1 MNSNNVISFG
11 KKTKQSDYEP
21 DVDKDLMSLKSAYCD
36 EMSNELF
43 GILMRMIE
51 RSGHMNH
58 IDTEDEGFF
67 DELQPRLAMVK
78 ESLYAVFCLLE
89 NVDYDLSIVFDN
101 LYDPIGFTEDG
112 LNTHL
117 FVSVNNKYRDKLIE
131 VTKEYLENKDK
142 NG

>member
-11 KKTKQSDYEP
+11 KPAETQNTP
-21 DVDKDLMSLKSAYCD
+21 DVDKNILSLKSSYCD

-43 GILMRMIE
+43 GILMRIIE
-51 RSGHMNH
+51 RSGHMDGV
-58 IDTEDEGFF
+58 DTEDEGFF
-67 DELQPRLAMVK
+67 NELQPRLAMVK

-101 LYDPIGFTEDG
+101 LYDPIGYTEDG
-112 LNTHL
+112 INTHL

-131 VTKEYLENKDK
+131 ITKEYLKNKED

>member
-11 KKTKQSDYEP
+11 KSAETQNAP
-21 DVDKDLMSLKSAYCD
+21 DVDNNILSLKSSYCD

-43 GILMRMIE
+43 GILMRIIE
-51 RSGHMNH
+51 RSGHMDGV
-58 IDTEDEGFF
+58 DTEDEGFF
-67 DELQPRLAMVK
+67 NELQPRLAMVK

-101 LYDPIGFTEDG
+101 LYDPIGYTEDG
-112 LNTHL
+112 INTHL

-131 VTKEYLENKDK
+131 ITKEYLKNKED

>member
-11 KKTKQSDYEP
+11 KSAETQNIP
-21 DVDKDLMSLKSAYCD
+21 DVDKNILSLKSSYCD

-43 GILMRMIE
+43 GILMRIIE
-51 RSGHMNH
+51 RSGHMDGV
-58 IDTEDEGFF
+58 DTEDEGFF
-67 DELQPRLAMVK
+67 NDLQPRLAMVK

-101 LYDPIGFTEDG
+101 LYDPIGYTEDG
-112 LNTHL
+112 INTHL

-131 VTKEYLENKDK
+131 ITKEYLKNKED

>member
-11 KKTKQSDYEP
+11 KSAETQNIP
-21 DVDKDLMSLKSAYCD
+21 DVDKNILSLKSSYCD

-43 GILMRMIE
+43 GILMRIIE
-51 RSGHMNH
+51 RSGHMDGV
-58 IDTEDEGFF
+58 DTEDEGFF
-67 DELQPRLAMVK
+67 NELQPRLAMVK

-101 LYDPIGFTEDG
+101 LYDPIGYTEDG
-112 LNTHL
+112 INTHL

-131 VTKEYLENKDK
+131 ITKEYLKNKED

>member
-11 KKTKQSDYEP
+11 KPAETQNTP
-21 DVDKDLMSLKSAYCD
+21 DVDKNILSLKSSYCD

-43 GILMRMIE
+43 GILMRIIE
-51 RSGHMNH
+51 RSGHMDGV
-58 IDTEDEGFF
+58 DTEDEGFF
-67 DELQPRLAMVK
+67 NDLQPRLAMVK

-101 LYDPIGFTEDG
+101 LYDPIGYTEDG
-112 LNTHL
+112 INTHL

-131 VTKEYLENKDK
+131 ITKEYLKNKED

>member
-11 KKTKQSDYEP
+11 KSTKPSEDKK
-21 DVDKDLMSLKSAYCD
+21 DVDKDLLSLKSSYCD
-36 EMSNELF
+36 EMSNEIF
-43 GILMRMIE
+43 GIVMRIIE

-67 DELQPRLAMVK
+67 EELQPRLAMIK
-78 ESLYAVFCLLE
+78 EALFAVFCLLE
-89 NVDYDLSIVFDN
+89 NVDYDLSVVFDN
-101 LYDPIGFTEDG
+101 LYEPIGFTEDG
-112 LNTHL
+112 FNTHL

-131 VTKEYLENKDK
+131 MTKEYLKNKDN

>member
-11 KKTKQSDYEP
+11 KPAEIQNAP
-21 DVDKDLMSLKSAYCD
+21 DVDKNILSLKSSYCD

-43 GILMRMIE
+43 GILMRIIE
-51 RSGHMNH
+51 RSGHMDGV
-58 IDTEDEGFF
+58 DTEDEGFF
-67 DELQPRLAMVK
+67 NDLQPRLAMVK

-101 LYDPIGFTEDG
+101 LYDPIGYTEDG
-112 LNTHL
+112 INTHL

-131 VTKEYLENKDK
+131 ITKEYLKNKED

>member
-11 KKTKQSDYEP
+11 KSAETQNTP
-21 DVDKDLMSLKSAYCD
+21 DVDNNILSLKSSYCD

-43 GILMRMIE
+43 GILMRIIE
-51 RSGHMNH
+51 RSGHMDGV
-58 IDTEDEGFF
+58 DTEDEGFF
-67 DELQPRLAMVK
+67 NELQPRLAMVK

-101 LYDPIGFTEDG
+101 LYDPIGYTEDG
-112 LNTHL
+112 INTHL

-131 VTKEYLENKDK
+131 ITKEYLKNKED

>member
-11 KKTKQSDYEP
+11 KPAETQNTP
-21 DVDKDLMSLKSAYCD
+21 DVDNNILSLKSSYCD

-43 GILMRMIE
+43 GILMRIIE
-51 RSGHMNH
+51 RSGHMDGV
-58 IDTEDEGFF
+58 DTEDEGFF
-67 DELQPRLAMVK
+67 NELQPRLAMVK

-101 LYDPIGFTEDG
+101 LYDPIGYTEDG
-112 LNTHL
+112 INTHL

-131 VTKEYLENKDK
+131 ITKEYLKNKED